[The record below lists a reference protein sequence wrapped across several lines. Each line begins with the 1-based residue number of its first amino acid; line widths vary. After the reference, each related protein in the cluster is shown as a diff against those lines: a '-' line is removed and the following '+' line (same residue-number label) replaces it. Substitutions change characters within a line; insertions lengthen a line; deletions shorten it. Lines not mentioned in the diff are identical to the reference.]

1 MFQYLIEFLKRE
13 GDFSFWKNI
22 IFMATISGIANAGLL
37 AIVNTASNSAQD
49 EGLNYRF
56 FAIYIVIFLIFFI
69 TKRYSLKYASIEVER
84 IIQDTRDRISEKI
97 IKSELVTMESLD
109 SSSLFTRLTRD
120 TTIISQASF
129 QITEAA
135 QSVIMIFFSML
146 YILTISKMAFFIIII
161 TSTIITIT
169 YLNFAKEFTTNLIKV
184 DKIEESFIT
193 SLTSIINGF
202 KELKIN
208 SYKKQKVL
216 EHHKLVLNELTE
228 SKINIS
234 DLFVTAMMYA
244 EIFLYL
250 LLALIV
256 FMLPH
261 LTDMDNI
268 TIIKLTAATLFIIG
282 PFAMIVGIIPMVSKT
297 ETAIVN
303 IDELEKNLD
312 KANQGIAYIEDNG
325 ETIDNFTTIRLKETE
340 FYYLDDMGEKIFSIG
355 PINLTIQKGETIFI
369 IGGNGSGKSTLV
381 KTLLG
386 LYIPQKGT
394 MSIDDEDIDRYNYQ
408 GYRDLFSIILTDF
421 YLFDRFYG
429 LEDIDKSLVN
439 RLLKEMQLN
448 KKTKFI
454 DGRFTNTNL
463 STGQRKRLA
472 LILAILEDK
481 DIYVFD
487 EWAADQ
493 DPEFRK
499 YFYTTIL
506 RELKRRGKTIIAVT
520 HDDAYF
526 CEADRVFQIDYGQ
539 MSQYKGKI

>member
-1 MFQYLIEFLKRE
+1 MFEHLIQFLKRE

-22 IFMATISGIANAGLL
+22 IFMATVSGIANAGLL
-37 AIVNTASNSAQD
+37 AIVNSASNSAQD

-69 TKRYSLKYASIEVER
+69 TKRYSLKYASIEVEK
-84 IIQDTRDRISEKI
+84 IIQNARDRISVKI
-97 IKSELVTMESLD
+97 VNSELVTMESLNL
-109 SSSLFTRLTRD
+109 SSLFARLTRD
-120 TTIISQASF
+120 TTTISQSAF
-129 QITEAA
+129 QITGAA
-135 QSVIMIFFSML
+135 QSVIMIFFSMI
-146 YILTISKMAFFIIII
+146 YILTISKVAFFIIII

-169 YLNFAKEFTTNLIKV
+169 YSSFAKEFSSNLKKV
-184 DKIEESFIT
+184 NKIEESFIT
-193 SLTSIINGF
+193 SLRSIIDGF

-208 SYKKQKVL
+208 SYKREKII
-216 EHHKLVLNELTE
+216 EHNKIVLNDLID
-228 SKINIS
+228 SKIKIS
-234 DLFVTAMMYA
+234 DLFVTAIMYA
-244 EIFLYL
+244 EIFLYI

-256 FMLPH
+256 FLLPH
-261 LTDMDNI
+261 LTDLDSI

-282 PFAMIVGIIPMVSKT
+282 PFGMIIGIIPMVSKT
-297 ETAIVN
+297 ETAIYH
-303 IDELEKNLD
+303 IDELEKSLD
-312 KANQGIAYIEDNG
+312 KAKQNIDSIEDNS
-325 ETIDNFTTIRLKETE
+325 ETIDEFTTLSLKDIE
-340 FYYLDDMGEKIFSIG
+340 FYYIDDLGERLFSIG
-355 PINLTIQKGETIFI
+355 PINLTVKKGETIFI

-386 LYIPQKGT
+386 LYTPQKGNIY
-394 MSIDDEDIDRYNYQ
+394 IDDEKIDLYNSQ
-408 GYRDLFSIILTDF
+408 AYRNLFSIILTDF

-429 LEDIDKSLVN
+429 LEDIDKKLVN

-472 LILAILEDK
+472 LIVSILEDK

-499 YFYTTIL
+499 YFYSTIL
-506 RELKRRGKTIIAVT
+506 KELKSRGKTVIAVT

-526 CEADRVFQIDYGQ
+526 GGADRVFKIDYGQ
-539 MSQYKGKI
+539 MSQYKGEI